1 MSISR
6 RAFIKTTGIV
16 TASAGVLGVGG
27 ILTGCGDNKTADAKS
42 VSSATASASGEK
54 STVYFSKNIDA
65 EHLIQLYKKIN
76 S

>member
-27 ILTGCGDNKTADAKS
+27 ILT
-42 VSSATASASGEK
+42 V
-54 STVYFSKNIDA
+54 A
-65 EHLIQLYKKIN
+65 EMGTRLGVFGFFI
-76 S
+76 